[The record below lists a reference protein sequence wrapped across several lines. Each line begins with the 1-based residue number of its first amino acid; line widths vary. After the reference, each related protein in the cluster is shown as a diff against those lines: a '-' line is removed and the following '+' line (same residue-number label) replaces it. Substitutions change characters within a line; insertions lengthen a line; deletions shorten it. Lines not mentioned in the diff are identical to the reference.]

1 MSAKKGKK
9 DVKNNRNSFDTIML
23 IKRRFVKMTKLILK
37 RIYDKELPAGYRVL
51 VDRLWPRGMSKVRAQ
66 LDLWAKQIAPSAE
79 LRKWFSHD
87 PAKYPEFKNK
97 YLDEINNNPYTEE
110 FLNELKAALK
120 TQDVLILYSAKDE
133 EHNDAVVLM
142 EYLNTK
148 I

>member
-1 MSAKKGKK
+1 
-9 DVKNNRNSFDTIML
+9 
-23 IKRRFVKMTKLILK
+23 MTKLILK